1 MAESKT
7 PIITLTTDYGL
18 SDHYVGAVKG
28 AILSVNRDVRIVD
41 ISHAVPPHRPLAGG
55 FVLAQA
61 YASFP
66 PRTIHILVVDPGV
79 GGPRRPILV
88 VGESHYFL
96 APDNGALSY
105 VFAREPQR
113 TVYELNVTHYFRPD
127 VSDTF
132 HGRDIF
138 APVAG
143 WLSRGTATETFGT
156 PITDAVTTEIPR
168 PTVTRDGQ
176 VRLTVLHVDRFGNVI
191 TNMARRTLE
200 ELLKKNPGKAVQMTA
215 AGRTIAGLQTHYAGG
230 PADSPFALYGST
242 GYLEIALKEASAAES
257 LGLAEGQ
264 QIVLTLA

>member
-1 MAESKT
+1 VPESRT

-18 SDHYVGAVKG
+18 RDHYVGAVKG
-28 AILSVNRDVRIVD
+28 AILAVNRDVCLVD
-41 ISHAVPPHRPLAGG
+41 ITHEAPPHRPLAAG
-55 FVLAQA
+55 FLLAQA
-61 YASFP
+61 YATFP

-79 GGPRRPILV
+79 GGPRRPILAI
-88 VGESHYFL
+88 GESHYFL

-113 TVYELNVTHYFRPD
+113 TVFELNVPHYFHPE

-143 WLSRGTATETFGT
+143 WLSRGTAAESFGT
-156 PITDAVTTEIPR
+156 PIADAVASEIPR

-191 TNMARRTLE
+191 TNIARKTLE
-200 ELLKKNPGKAVQMTA
+200 ELIRKNPGKGVQVTA
-215 AGRTIAGLQTHYAGG
+215 AGQTITGLQTHYAEG
-230 PADSPFALYGST
+230 PAGAPFALYGST
-242 GYLEIALKEASAAES
+242 GYLEIALKEASASEA

-264 QIVLTLA
+264 QLVLTLA